1 MAHDYARKPTGKPR
15 SGAKPR
21 NKSPQKPTTQG
32 STAKAFLAGMLTGA
46 VCMYFIP
53 VLLDDSDNQA
63 SIAEQREEAMSE
75 SKNQGLKFDFYTL
88 LKETEII
95 VPEGEERQSAP
106 KPEENYSYL
115 LQVGSFRNA
124 KDADSLRAQLI
135 ILNLNANV
143 ETVGQNGDKW
153 HRVLVGPFPNTS
165 KMASAR
171 AKLAENRIDSL
182 LLKRKP

>member
-88 LKETEII
+88 LYCVQLFAQYQSITTVTII
-95 VPEGEERQSAP
+95 KYFLIRLVSQM
-106 KPEENYSYL
+106 
-115 LQVGSFRNA
+115 
-124 KDADSLRAQLI
+124 SL
-135 ILNLNANV
+135 
-143 ETVGQNGDKW
+143 
-153 HRVLVGPFPNTS
+153 F
-165 KMASAR
+165 
-171 AKLAENRIDSL
+171 
-182 LLKRKP
+182 